1 MALAEFVHQT
11 VTGLG
16 YDLVELE
23 RPAGGLLRVV
33 IDWPWSTG
41 AEVKAITTD
50 DCERVTRQLQFGLEV
65 EGIEY
70 KRLEV
75 SSPGV
80 DRPLRN
86 EADLE
91 RFQGEMVDLT
101 LKEAIGAEVASAA
114 GGAVSA
120 NRKKFRGKLEMA
132 PQVAG
137 QAAAWQ
143 VVWQDD
149 VLTAQ
154 LKPGQKPGKK
164 ALERQA
170 QAPWHALGFEW
181 HEVRELRLAPVVDF
195 KGRGG

>member
-1 MALAEFVHQT
+1 MALAEFVKQT

-33 IDWPWSTG
+33 IDWPWSPG
-41 AEVKAITTD
+41 VEAQAVTTD

-75 SSPGV
+75 SSPGL
-80 DRPLRN
+80 DRPLRD
-86 EADLE
+86 ETDLV
-91 RFQGEMVDLT
+91 RFQGELVDLT
-101 LKEAIGAEVASAA
+101 LKAAIGAEVAAAA

-120 NRKKFRGKLEMA
+120 NRKKFRGKLEM
-132 PQVAG
+132 V
-137 QAAAWQ
+137 QAAASQQAAWQ

-149 VLTAQ
+149 VLAAH

-170 QAPWHALGFEW
+170 QAPWHALGFGW